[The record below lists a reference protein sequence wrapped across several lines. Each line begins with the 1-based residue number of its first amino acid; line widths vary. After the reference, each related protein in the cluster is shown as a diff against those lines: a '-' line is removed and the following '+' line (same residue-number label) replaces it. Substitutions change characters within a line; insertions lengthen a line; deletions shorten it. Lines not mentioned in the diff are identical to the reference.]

1 MPDHLQGESRVGVLS
16 GETTLADNDV
26 FMQWHGEPPT
36 VPLGMPDVELMAGVP
51 WRSVVTGDRW
61 KLNLSP
67 GDQCEL
73 FDLGSD
79 PWEEVNLFDDPSHRD
94 RVREMAARIR
104 RWQFHTGDSLPLPS
118 V

>member
-1 MPDHLQGESRVGVLS
+1 
-16 GETTLADNDV
+16 
-26 FMQWHGEPPT
+26 MQWYGEPPT
-36 VPLGMPDVELMAGVP
+36 VPLGTSAINLMAGVP

-73 FDLGSD
+73 FDLSSD
-79 PWEEVNLFDDPSHRD
+79 PWEEVNLFDEPAHRD
-94 RVREMAARIR
+94 RIRDMTARIR
-104 RWQFHTGDSLPLPS
+104 RWQFETSDNLALPM